1 MNPNKNECKE
11 LKEGSSRSSAG
22 FWEYHGLAR
31 DGINL
36 LLNNG
41 FEESQKLFRSHSD
54 ESPLMSAGSGMVQ
67 FVQAI
72 LTFEDDQLDRAL
84 ESLKKAQKVCYVE
97 NTAKKGLTQM
107 GRDEQLMRQ
116 ILYADCELYMALLT
130 FLKQGITDY
139 IKGGYLMRR
148 AWKLYDKCYYEI
160 SAVGGPFL
168 MWAPELRGRGNGVD
182 LPSDLDD
189 VEEAHD
195 ESVGVG
201 VVSPL
206 NPNDATSYTLDKLS
220 LNEEYGEGIS
230 PEALKHLQAAV
241 SCGYGLFHLA
251 ISLVP
256 PKLLKFCHL
265 LGFSGN
271 RDVGIQALNL
281 ASQSEDMK
289 APVARLTLL
298 WYHAVI
304 RPFVA
309 LDEGNN
315 EEDIPAL
322 QYAHNSG
329 LQDECSSISVS
340 LTNATAIL
348 EESYQEYPSSAVFL
362 FFKGLVSRLK
372 GNIGQAL
379 DEFHQAMRFAAEQK
393 EIALICQYEVVILY
407 LVGVNYL
414 VRILRMNLLGF
425 TTKILDID
433 NDDDDVTIG
442 ILGSTTETFAQFK
455 LVPKFVKKKTPLELF
470 LVRKKF
476 PPSEDDCLLLALEIL
491 YVWRAFNTCS
501 SAVLNNILSALED
514 CKVSSHL
521 APLKSL
527 VQGAVCKAIKK
538 TDLAVKD
545 AIVKSGRSPP
555 DPHVTPFAYYE
566 LGVLYAQDDETSAE
580 GEELLKKVKDNFSG
594 YDFENRLSFRV
605 HAALARI
612 EERKTSEASRN
623 QADDN

>member
-1 MNPNKNECKE
+1 MNPNRNECKD
-11 LKEGSSRSSAG
+11 LKDAKSSAG

-41 FEESQKLFRSHSD
+41 FEESQRLFRSHSD
-54 ESPLMSAGSGMVQ
+54 GSPLMSAGSGMVD

-84 ESLKKAQKVCYVE
+84 ENLKRAQRVCYVE
-97 NTAKKGLTQM
+97 NTAKKGPEL

-148 AWKLYDKCYYEI
+148 AWKLYDKCYCEI
-160 SAVGGPFL
+160 SAIGGPFL
-168 MWAPELRGRGNGVD
+168 MWAPELRGEGNGA
-182 LPSDLDD
+182 LQSGLDEG
-189 VEEAHD
+189 EEALD

-206 NPNDATSYTLDKLS
+206 DPDEMVPSLDDLTI
-220 LNEEYGEGIS
+220 NEVNAEAVS

-281 ASQSEDMK
+281 ASKSEDMK

-309 LDEGNN
+309 LDEGSN
-315 EEDIPAL
+315 EE
-322 QYAHNSG
+322 G
-329 LQDECSSISVS
+329 LA
-340 LTNATAIL
+340 NATAIL

-372 GNIGQAL
+372 GCIGEAL

-393 EIALICQYEVVILY
+393 EIALICQYEI
-407 LVGVNYL
+407 GWCHM
-414 VRILRMNLLGF
+414 LRLEWEYALPAF
-425 TTKILDID
+425 
-433 NDDDDVTIG
+433 
-442 ILGSTTETFAQFK
+442 FK
-455 LVPKFVKKKTPLELF
+455 LKEESKWSQSYYAYLCGGKCYK
-470 LVRKKF
+470 
-476 PPSEDDCLLLALEIL
+476 LLYSGTSLIQQAMG
-491 YVWRAFNTCS
+491 Y
-501 SAVLNNILSALED
+501 NIL
-514 CKVSSHL
+514 
-521 APLKSL
+521 
-527 VQGAVCKAIKK
+527 I
-538 TDLAVKD
+538 
-545 AIVKSGRSPP
+545 
-555 DPHVTPFAYYE
+555 
-566 LGVLYAQDDETSAE
+566 
-580 GEELLKKVKDNFSG
+580 LLMGWLN
-594 YDFENRLSFRV
+594 
-605 HAALARI
+605 
-612 EERKTSEASRN
+612 
-623 QADDN
+623 

>member
-1 MNPNKNECKE
+1 MNPNKNECKD
-11 LKEGSSRSSAG
+11 LKDASSKSSAG

-41 FEESQKLFRSHSD
+41 FEESQKLFRSHSNG
-54 ESPLMSAGSGMVQ
+54 SPLMSAGSGMVD

-84 ESLKKAQKVCYVE
+84 ENLKRAQRVCYVE
-97 NTAKKGLTQM
+97 NPTRKGAEL

-148 AWKLYDKCYYEI
+148 AWKLYDKCYCEI

-168 MWAPELRGRGNGVD
+168 MWAPELRGEGNGA
-182 LPSDLDD
+182 LQDD
-189 VEEAHD
+189 MDEEEEALN

-206 NPNDATSYTLDKLS
+206 DPDDIASSMDDLTI
-220 LNEEYGEGIS
+220 NEENPGAVS

-309 LDEGNN
+309 LDEGSN
-315 EEDIPAL
+315 EE
-322 QYAHNSG
+322 G
-329 LQDECSSISVS
+329 LA
-340 LTNATAIL
+340 NATAIL

-372 GNIGQAL
+372 GHVGEAL

-393 EIALICQYEVVILY
+393 EIALICQYEIGWCHMLRLEWEYALPAFFRLKEESKWSQSYYAY
-407 LVGVNYL
+407 LCG
-414 VRILRMNLLGF
+414 
-425 TTKILDID
+425 
-433 NDDDDVTIG
+433 VTIG
-442 ILGSTTETFAQFK
+442 ILGSTTEAQAQFK
-455 LVPKFVKKKTPLELF
+455 QVPKFVKKKTPLELF
-470 LVRKKF
+470 LVRKAALYKKA
-476 PPSEDDCLLLALEIL
+476 PPSEADCLLLALELL
-491 YVWRAFNTCS
+491 YVWRAFYTCS
-501 SAVLNNILSALED
+501 EAVLIRILSALQE
-514 CKVSSHL
+514 CKVSTSL
-521 APLKSL
+521 IPLKSL
-527 VQGAVCKAIKK
+527 IQGAGCLVLKK
-538 TDLAVKD
+538 TDLAVQHFQE
-545 AIVKSGRSPP
+545 AVVKSGRSPP
-555 DPHVTPFAYYE
+555 DPHVPPFAYYE
-566 LGVLYAQDDETSAE
+566 LGVLYAQTDKMSAK

-612 EERKTSEASRN
+612 EERKATGTD
-623 QADDN
+623 QGQVKTK

>member
-1 MNPNKNECKE
+1 MNPNKNECCKDS
-11 LKEGSSRSSAG
+11 KSSPS
-22 FWEYHGLAR
+22 FWEYHGIAR

-54 ESPLMSAGSGMVQ
+54 ESPLMSAGSGMVD

-84 ESLKKAQKVCYVE
+84 ENLKRAQRVCYVE
-97 NTAKKGLTQM
+97 TARKGAGL
-107 GRDEQLMRQ
+107 GLDEKLMRQ

-148 AWKLYDKCYYEI
+148 AWKLYDKCYCEI
-160 SAVGGPFL
+160 SAIGGPFL
-168 MWAPELRGRGNGVD
+168 AWAPELRCDKNGAMQ
-182 LPSDLDD
+182 SGMDD
-189 VEEAHD
+189 VEEALD
-195 ESVGVG
+195 ESEGTG

-206 NPNDATSYTLDKLS
+206 DPDDMVSPLDDLTIHEETVSKLS
-220 LNEEYGEGIS
+220 PAAVS
-230 PEALKHLQAAV
+230 PDALKHLQSAV

-289 APVARLTLL
+289 APVARLSLL

-309 LDEGNN
+309 LDEGSN
-315 EEDIPAL
+315 EE
-322 QYAHNSG
+322 G
-329 LQDECSSISVS
+329 LA
-340 LTNATAIL
+340 NATAIL

-372 GNIGQAL
+372 GRIGEAL
-379 DEFHQAMRFAAEQK
+379 DEFHQAMRSAAEQQ
-393 EIALICQYEVVILY
+393 EIALICQYEIGWCHMLRLEWEYALPAFLRLKEESKWSQSYYAY
-407 LVGVNYL
+407 LCG
-414 VRILRMNLLGF
+414 
-425 TTKILDID
+425 
-433 NDDDDVTIG
+433 VTIG
-442 ILGSTTETFAQFK
+442 ILGSTSEAQAQFK

-470 LVRKKF
+470 LVRKAAMYKRS
-476 PPSEDDCLLLALEIL
+476 PPSEADCLLLALELL
-491 YVWRAFNTCS
+491 YVWRALYTCS
-501 SAVLNNILSALED
+501 ETVLNRILSALEE
-514 CKVSSHL
+514 CQVSANL
-521 APLKSL
+521 IPLKSL
-527 VQGAVCKAIKK
+527 IQGSACQVLKK
-538 TDLAVKD
+538 TDLAVKHFRD
-545 AIVKSGRSPP
+545 ALVKSGRSPP
-555 DPHVTPFAYYE
+555 DPHIPPFATYE
-566 LGVLYAQDDETSAE
+566 LGVLYAQDEKMRAK
-580 GEELLKKVKDNFSG
+580 GEELLKRVKDNFSG

-612 EERKTSEASRN
+612 EEQKTSREQLNTKR
-623 QADDN
+623 

>member
-22 FWEYHGLAR
+22 FWEYHSLAR

-168 MWAPELRGRGNGVD
+168 LWAPELRGSENGVD
-182 LPSDLDD
+182 LPSDVDD

-220 LNEEYGEGIS
+220 LNEECGEGIS

-315 EEDIPAL
+315 EE
-322 QYAHNSG
+322 G
-329 LQDECSSISVS
+329 

-393 EIALICQYEVVILY
+393 EIALICQYEVGWCHMLRLEWEYALPAFLRLREESKWSQSYYAY
-407 LVGVNYL
+407 LCG
-414 VRILRMNLLGF
+414 
-425 TTKILDID
+425 
-433 NDDDDVTIG
+433 VTIG

-470 LVRKKF
+470 LVRKISFYKKF

-527 VQGAVCKAIKK
+527 VQGAACKAIKK
-538 TDLAVKD
+538 TDLAVKFFQD

>member
-315 EEDIPAL
+315 EE
-322 QYAHNSG
+322 G
-329 LQDECSSISVS
+329 

-393 EIALICQYEVVILY
+393 EIALICQYEVGWCHMLRLEWEYALPAFLRLREESKWSQSYYAY
-407 LVGVNYL
+407 LCG
-414 VRILRMNLLGF
+414 
-425 TTKILDID
+425 
-433 NDDDDVTIG
+433 VTIG

-470 LVRKKF
+470 LVRKISFYKKF

-501 SAVLNNILSALED
+501 SAVLNNILSGEVWPFSDLSALN
-514 CKVSSHL
+514 V
-521 APLKSL
+521 
-527 VQGAVCKAIKK
+527 
-538 TDLAVKD
+538 
-545 AIVKSGRSPP
+545 
-555 DPHVTPFAYYE
+555 
-566 LGVLYAQDDETSAE
+566 
-580 GEELLKKVKDNFSG
+580 
-594 YDFENRLSFRV
+594 
-605 HAALARI
+605 
-612 EERKTSEASRN
+612 
-623 QADDN
+623 

>member
-1 MNPNKNECKE
+1 MNPNKNECKD
-11 LKEGSSRSSAG
+11 LKGESSKSSAS

-54 ESPLMSAGSGMVQ
+54 GSPLMSAGSGMVD

-84 ESLKKAQKVCYVE
+84 ENLKRAQRVCYVE
-97 NTAKKGLTQM
+97 NTARRSIGV
-107 GRDEQLMRQ
+107 GRDEELMRQ

-148 AWKLYDKCYYEI
+148 AWKLYDKCYCEI
-160 SAVGGPFL
+160 STVGGPFL
-168 MWAPELRGRGNGVD
+168 MWAPELRGKGNGVMQD
-182 LPSDLDD
+182 DLDEG
-189 VEEAHD
+189 VEEALED
-195 ESVGVG
+195 SVGVG

-206 NPNDATSYTLDKLS
+206 NPDDMASPLDDLTI
-220 LNEEYGEGIS
+220 NEESPAGAAIS
-230 PEALKHLQAAV
+230 AEALKHLQAAV

-315 EEDIPAL
+315 EE
-322 QYAHNSG
+322 G
-329 LQDECSSISVS
+329 LA
-340 LTNATAIL
+340 NATAIL

-372 GNIGQAL
+372 GRIGEAL
-379 DEFHQAMRFAAEQK
+379 DEFHQAMRFATEQK
-393 EIALICQYEVVILY
+393 EIALICQYEIGWCHMLQLEWDYALPSFFRLKEESKWSQSYYAY
-407 LVGVNYL
+407 LCG
-414 VRILRMNLLGF
+414 
-425 TTKILDID
+425 
-433 NDDDDVTIG
+433 VTIG
-442 ILGSTTETFAQFK
+442 ILGSTTEAQEQFK
-455 LVPKFVKKKTPLELF
+455 QVPKFVKKKTPLELF
-470 LVRKKF
+470 LMRKAALYKKS
-476 PPSEDDCLLLALEIL
+476 PPSEADCLLLSLELL
-491 YVWRAFNTCS
+491 YVWRAFYTCS
-501 SAVLNNILSALED
+501 EPVLNRIISALEE
-514 CKVSSHL
+514 CKVTSNL
-521 APLKSL
+521 IPLKSL
-527 VQGAVCKAIKK
+527 IQGAACQALRKM
-538 TDLAVKD
+538 DLAVQYFQE
-545 AIVKSGRSPP
+545 AVTKSGRSPP
-555 DPHVTPFAYYE
+555 DPHVPPFAYYE
-566 LGVLYAQDDETSAE
+566 LGVLYAKDEKTSAK
-580 GEELLKKVKDNFSG
+580 GEELLRKVKDNFSG

-612 EERKTSEASRN
+612 EERKASGTI
-623 QADDN
+623 QGPVKAK

>member
-41 FEESQKLFRSHSD
+41 FEESQRLFRSHSD

-168 MWAPELRGRGNGVD
+168 MWAPELRGSGNGVD

-220 LNEEYGEGIS
+220 LNEECGEGIS

-315 EEDIPAL
+315 EE
-322 QYAHNSG
+322 G
-329 LQDECSSISVS
+329 

-393 EIALICQYEVVILY
+393 EIALICQYEVGWCHMLRLEWEYALPAFLRLREESKWSQSYYAY
-407 LVGVNYL
+407 LCG
-414 VRILRMNLLGF
+414 
-425 TTKILDID
+425 
-433 NDDDDVTIG
+433 VTIG

-470 LVRKKF
+470 LVRKISFYKKF

-527 VQGAVCKAIKK
+527 VQGAACKAIKK
-538 TDLAVKD
+538 TDLAVKFFQD

>member
-1 MNPNKNECKE
+1 MNPNRNECKE
-11 LKEGSSRSSAG
+11 LKDEGSKSLAG

-41 FEESQKLFRSHSD
+41 FEESQRLFRSHSD
-54 ESPLMSAGSGMVQ
+54 GSPLMSAGSGMVD

-84 ESLKKAQKVCYVE
+84 ENLKRAQRVCCVE
-97 NTAKKGLTQM
+97 NTARKSSQV
-107 GRDEQLMRQ
+107 GRDEHLMRQ

-148 AWKLYDKCYYEI
+148 AWKLYDKCYCEI
-160 SAVGGPFL
+160 SAIGGPFL
-168 MWAPELRGRGNGVD
+168 MWAPELRGVGNGAD
-182 LPSDLDD
+182 LQSDLDD
-189 VEEAHD
+189 VEEALD
-195 ESVGVG
+195 ESEGVG

-206 NPNDATSYTLDKLS
+206 DPDDITSPLDDLTV
-220 LNEEYGEGIS
+220 NEKSAEAIS
-230 PEALKHLQAAV
+230 PEALKHLQSAV

-298 WYHAVI
+298 WYHAVV

-309 LDEGNN
+309 LDEGSN
-315 EEDIPAL
+315 EE
-322 QYAHNSG
+322 G
-329 LQDECSSISVS
+329 LA
-340 LTNATAIL
+340 NATAIL

-372 GNIGQAL
+372 GHIGVAL
-379 DEFHQAMRFAAEQK
+379 DEFHQAMRFAVEQK
-393 EIALICQYEVVILY
+393 EIALICQYEIGWCHMLRLEWEYALPAFFKLKEESKWSQSYYAY
-407 LVGVNYL
+407 LCG
-414 VRILRMNLLGF
+414 
-425 TTKILDID
+425 
-433 NDDDDVTIG
+433 VTIG
-442 ILGSTTETFAQFK
+442 ILGSTTEAQAQFK

-470 LVRKKF
+470 LIRKAAFYKKS
-476 PPSEDDCLLLALEIL
+476 PPSEADCLLLALELL
-491 YVWRAFNTCS
+491 YVWRAFYTCNVT
-501 SAVLNNILSALED
+501 VLNRILSALEE
-514 CKVSSHL
+514 CPVSSTL
-521 APLKSL
+521 VPLKSL
-527 VQGAVCKAIKK
+527 IQGSACQVLKK
-538 TDLAVKD
+538 TDLAVKFFQE
-545 AIVKSGRSPP
+545 AIVKSGRSPQ
-555 DPHVTPFAYYE
+555 DPHVPPFAYYE
-566 LGVLYAQDDETSAE
+566 LGVLYAQDDRFSAK

-612 EERKTSEASRN
+612 EEQKSGEGSRG
-623 QADDN
+623 QHHDKLEEK

>member
-315 EEDIPAL
+315 EE
-322 QYAHNSG
+322 G
-329 LQDECSSISVS
+329 

-393 EIALICQYEVVILY
+393 EIALICQYEVGWCHMLRLEWEYALPAFLRLREESKWSQSYYAY
-407 LVGVNYL
+407 LCG
-414 VRILRMNLLGF
+414 
-425 TTKILDID
+425 
-433 NDDDDVTIG
+433 VTIG

-470 LVRKKF
+470 LVRKISFYKKF

-538 TDLAVKD
+538 TDLAVKFFQD

>member
-168 MWAPELRGRGNGVD
+168 MWAPELRGSGNGVD

-220 LNEEYGEGIS
+220 LNEEHGEGIS

-271 RDVGIQALNL
+271 RDVGLQALNL

-315 EEDIPAL
+315 EE
-322 QYAHNSG
+322 G
-329 LQDECSSISVS
+329 

-393 EIALICQYEVVILY
+393 EIALICQYEVGWCHMLRLEWEYALPAFLRLREESKWSQSYYAY
-407 LVGVNYL
+407 LCG
-414 VRILRMNLLGF
+414 
-425 TTKILDID
+425 
-433 NDDDDVTIG
+433 VTIG

-470 LVRKKF
+470 LVRKISFYKKF

-527 VQGAVCKAIKK
+527 VQGAACKAIKK
-538 TDLAVKD
+538 TDLAVKFFQD

>member
-22 FWEYHGLAR
+22 FWEYHSLAR

-130 FLKQGITDY
+130 FLKQGI
-139 IKGGYLMRR
+139 L
-148 AWKLYDKCYYEI
+148 
-160 SAVGGPFL
+160 
-168 MWAPELRGRGNGVD
+168 
-182 LPSDLDD
+182 
-189 VEEAHD
+189 
-195 ESVGVG
+195 SVGVG

-220 LNEEYGEGIS
+220 LNEECGEGIS

-315 EEDIPAL
+315 EE
-322 QYAHNSG
+322 G
-329 LQDECSSISVS
+329 

-393 EIALICQYEVVILY
+393 EIALICQYEVGWCHMLRLEWEYALPAFLRLREESKWSQSYYAY
-407 LVGVNYL
+407 LCG
-414 VRILRMNLLGF
+414 
-425 TTKILDID
+425 
-433 NDDDDVTIG
+433 VTIG

-470 LVRKKF
+470 LVRKVSF
-476 PPSEDDCLLLALEIL
+476 PSNISLCLLCMQ
-491 YVWRAFNTCS
+491 FF
-501 SAVLNNILSALED
+501 
-514 CKVSSHL
+514 
-521 APLKSL
+521 
-527 VQGAVCKAIKK
+527 Q
-538 TDLAVKD
+538 D

>member
-1 MNPNKNECKE
+1 MNPNRNECKE
-11 LKEGSSRSSAG
+11 LKERGSKSSAG

-41 FEESQKLFRSHSD
+41 FEESQKLFRTHSD
-54 ESPLMSAGSGMVQ
+54 GSPLMSAGSGMVD

-84 ESLKKAQKVCYVE
+84 ENLKRAQKVCYVE
-97 NTAKKGLTQM
+97 NAAKKGPQV
-107 GRDEQLMRQ
+107 GQDEQLMRQ

-148 AWKLYDKCYYEI
+148 AWKLYDKCYCEI
-160 SAVGGPFL
+160 SAIGGPFL
-168 MWAPELRGRGNGVD
+168 MWAPELRGVGNGAD
-182 LPSDLDD
+182 LPPDLDY
-189 VEEAHD
+189 VEEALD
-195 ESVGVG
+195 ESESVGVG

-206 NPNDATSYTLDKLS
+206 DPDDTASCTLDDLTISEESGEAVS
-220 LNEEYGEGIS
+220 L
-230 PEALKHLQAAV
+230 EALKHLQAAV

-271 RDVGIQALNL
+271 RDIGIQALNL

-298 WYHAVI
+298 WYHAVV

-309 LDEGNN
+309 LDEGSN
-315 EEDIPAL
+315 EE
-322 QYAHNSG
+322 G
-329 LQDECSSISVS
+329 LA
-340 LTNATAIL
+340 NATAIL
-348 EESYQEYPSSAVFL
+348 EESCQDYPSSAVFL

-372 GNIGQAL
+372 GHIGEAL
-379 DEFHQAMRFAAEQK
+379 DEFHQAMRYAAEQK
-393 EIALICQYEVVILY
+393 EIALICQYEIGWCHMLRLEWEYALPAFLRLKEESKWSQSYYAY
-407 LVGVNYL
+407 LCG
-414 VRILRMNLLGF
+414 
-425 TTKILDID
+425 
-433 NDDDDVTIG
+433 VTIG
-442 ILGSTTETFAQFK
+442 ILGSTTEAHAQFK

-470 LVRKKF
+470 LVRKVSFYKKF
-476 PPSEDDCLLLALEIL
+476 PPTEDDCLLLALEVL
-491 YVWRAFNTCS
+491 YVWRAFYTCS
-501 SAVLNNILSALED
+501 STVLNKVLSALED
-514 CKVSSHL
+514 CNVSSHL

-527 VQGAVCKAIKK
+527 VQGAACKALKR
-538 TDLAVKD
+538 TDLAVQFFQD

-555 DPHVTPFAYYE
+555 DPHVPPFAYYE
-566 LGVLYAQDDETSAE
+566 LGVLYAQDEKMSSK
-580 GEELLKKVKDNFSG
+580 GEDFLKKVKDNFSG

-612 EERKTSEASRN
+612 EERKKSEVSR
-623 QADDN
+623 DPPDGK

>member
-36 LLNNG
+36 LLNSG

-168 MWAPELRGRGNGVD
+168 LWTPELRGSGNGVD

-220 LNEEYGEGIS
+220 LNEECGEGIS

-315 EEDIPAL
+315 ED
-322 QYAHNSG
+322 G
-329 LQDECSSISVS
+329 

-393 EIALICQYEVVILY
+393 EIALICQYEVGWCHMLRLEWEYALPAFLRLREESKWSQSYYAY
-407 LVGVNYL
+407 LCG
-414 VRILRMNLLGF
+414 
-425 TTKILDID
+425 
-433 NDDDDVTIG
+433 VTIG

-470 LVRKKF
+470 LVRKISFYKKF

-527 VQGAVCKAIKK
+527 VQGAACKAIKK
-538 TDLAVKD
+538 TDLAVKFFQD

>member
-1 MNPNKNECKE
+1 MNPNRNECKE
-11 LKEGSSRSSAG
+11 LKDEGSKSLAG

-41 FEESQKLFRSHSD
+41 FEESQRLFRSHSD
-54 ESPLMSAGSGMVQ
+54 GSPLMSAGSGMVD

-84 ESLKKAQKVCYVE
+84 ENLKRAQRVCCVE
-97 NTAKKGLTQM
+97 NTARKNSQV

-148 AWKLYDKCYYEI
+148 AWKLYDKCYCEI
-160 SAVGGPFL
+160 SAIGGPFL
-168 MWAPELRGRGNGVD
+168 MWAPELRGVGNGAD
-182 LPSDLDD
+182 LQSDLDD
-189 VEEAHD
+189 VEEALD
-195 ESVGVG
+195 ESEGVG

-206 NPNDATSYTLDKLS
+206 DPDDITSPLDDLTV
-220 LNEEYGEGIS
+220 NEKSAEAIS
-230 PEALKHLQAAV
+230 PEALKHLQSAV

-298 WYHAVI
+298 WYHAVV

-309 LDEGNN
+309 LDEGSN
-315 EEDIPAL
+315 EE
-322 QYAHNSG
+322 G
-329 LQDECSSISVS
+329 LA
-340 LTNATAIL
+340 NASAIL

-372 GNIGQAL
+372 GHIGVAL
-379 DEFHQAMRFAAEQK
+379 DEFHQAMRFAVEQK
-393 EIALICQYEVVILY
+393 EIALICQYEIGWCHMLRLEWEYALPAFFKLKEESKWSQSYYAY
-407 LVGVNYL
+407 LCG
-414 VRILRMNLLGF
+414 
-425 TTKILDID
+425 
-433 NDDDDVTIG
+433 VTIG
-442 ILGSTTETFAQFK
+442 ILGSTTEAQAQFK

-470 LVRKKF
+470 LIRKAAFYKKS
-476 PPSEDDCLLLALEIL
+476 PPSEADCLLLALELL
-491 YVWRAFNTCS
+491 YVWRAFYTCNVT
-501 SAVLNNILSALED
+501 VLNRILSALEE
-514 CKVSSHL
+514 CPVSSTL
-521 APLKSL
+521 VPLKFL
-527 VQGAVCKAIKK
+527 IQGSACQVLKK
-538 TDLAVKD
+538 TDLAVKFFQE
-545 AIVKSGRSPP
+545 AIVKSGRSPQ
-555 DPHVTPFAYYE
+555 DPHVPPFAYYE
-566 LGVLYAQDDETSAE
+566 LGVLYAQDDRFSAK

-612 EERKTSEASRN
+612 EEQKSGEGSRG
-623 QADDN
+623 QHHDKLEEK

>member
-36 LLNNG
+36 LLNSG

-168 MWAPELRGRGNGVD
+168 LWAPELRGSGNGVD

-220 LNEEYGEGIS
+220 LNEECGEGIS

-315 EEDIPAL
+315 ED
-322 QYAHNSG
+322 G
-329 LQDECSSISVS
+329 

-393 EIALICQYEVVILY
+393 EIALICQYEVGWCHMLRLEWEYALPAFLRLREESKWSQSYYAY
-407 LVGVNYL
+407 LCG
-414 VRILRMNLLGF
+414 
-425 TTKILDID
+425 
-433 NDDDDVTIG
+433 VTIG

-470 LVRKKF
+470 LVRKISFYKKF

-527 VQGAVCKAIKK
+527 VQGAACKAIKK
-538 TDLAVKD
+538 TDLAVKFFQD

>member
-22 FWEYHGLAR
+22 FWEYHSLAR

-168 MWAPELRGRGNGVD
+168 LWAPELRGSGNGVD

-220 LNEEYGEGIS
+220 LNEECGEGIS

-315 EEDIPAL
+315 EE
-322 QYAHNSG
+322 G
-329 LQDECSSISVS
+329 

-393 EIALICQYEVVILY
+393 EIALICQYEVGWCHMLRLEWEYALPAFLRLREESKWSQSYYAY
-407 LVGVNYL
+407 LCG
-414 VRILRMNLLGF
+414 
-425 TTKILDID
+425 
-433 NDDDDVTIG
+433 VTIG

-470 LVRKKF
+470 LVRKISFYKKF

-527 VQGAVCKAIKK
+527 VQGAACKAIKK
-538 TDLAVKD
+538 TDLAVKFFQD

>member
-168 MWAPELRGRGNGVD
+168 LWAPELRGSGNGVD

-220 LNEEYGEGIS
+220 LNEECGEGIS

-315 EEDIPAL
+315 EE
-322 QYAHNSG
+322 G
-329 LQDECSSISVS
+329 

-348 EESYQEYPSSAVFL
+348 DESYQEYPSSAVFL

-393 EIALICQYEVVILY
+393 EIALICQYEVGWCHMLRLEWEYALPAFLRLREESKWSQSYYAY
-407 LVGVNYL
+407 LCG
-414 VRILRMNLLGF
+414 
-425 TTKILDID
+425 
-433 NDDDDVTIG
+433 VTIG

-470 LVRKKF
+470 LVRKISFYKKF

-527 VQGAVCKAIKK
+527 VQGAACKAIKK
-538 TDLAVKD
+538 TDLAVKFFQD

>member
-1 MNPNKNECKE
+1 MNPNRNECKD
-11 LKEGSSRSSAG
+11 LKDAKSSAG

-41 FEESQKLFRSHSD
+41 FEESQRLFRSHSD
-54 ESPLMSAGSGMVQ
+54 GSPLMSAGSGMVD

-84 ESLKKAQKVCYVE
+84 ENLKRAQRVCYVE
-97 NTAKKGLTQM
+97 NTAKKGPEL

-148 AWKLYDKCYYEI
+148 AWKLYDKCYCEI
-160 SAVGGPFL
+160 SAIGGPFL
-168 MWAPELRGRGNGVD
+168 MWAPELRGEGNGA
-182 LPSDLDD
+182 LQSGLDEG
-189 VEEAHD
+189 EEALD

-206 NPNDATSYTLDKLS
+206 DPDEMVPSLDDLTI
-220 LNEEYGEGIS
+220 NEVNAEAVS

-281 ASQSEDMK
+281 ASKSEDMK

-309 LDEGNN
+309 LDEGSN
-315 EEDIPAL
+315 EE
-322 QYAHNSG
+322 G
-329 LQDECSSISVS
+329 LA
-340 LTNATAIL
+340 NATAIL

-372 GNIGQAL
+372 GCIGEAL

-393 EIALICQYEVVILY
+393 EIALICQYEIGWCHMLRLEWEYALPAFFKLKEESKWSQSYYAY
-407 LVGVNYL
+407 LCG
-414 VRILRMNLLGF
+414 
-425 TTKILDID
+425 
-433 NDDDDVTIG
+433 VTIG
-442 ILGSTTETFAQFK
+442 ILGSTTEAQAQFK
-455 LVPKFVKKKTPLELF
+455 LVPKFVKKKTPLEIF
-470 LVRKKF
+470 LVRKAALYKKS
-476 PPSEDDCLLLALEIL
+476 PPSEADCLLLALELL
-491 YVWRAFNTCS
+491 YVWRAFYTCS
-501 SAVLNNILSALED
+501 ETVLNRILSALEE
-514 CKVSSHL
+514 CNVSVSL
-521 APLKSL
+521 IPLKSL
-527 VQGAVCKAIKK
+527 IQGAACQVLKK
-538 TDLAVKD
+538 TDLAVQFFQE
-545 AIVKSGRSPP
+545 AVAKSGRSPP
-555 DPHVTPFAYYE
+555 DPHVPPFAYYE
-566 LGVLYAQDDETSAE
+566 LGVLYAQDDKMRAK

-605 HAALARI
+605 HAALARL
-612 EERKTSEASRN
+612 EEQKVSEASSEQQN
-623 QADDN
+623 LK

>member
-1 MNPNKNECKE
+1 MNPNRNECKE
-11 LKEGSSRSSAG
+11 LKDEGSKSLAG

-41 FEESQKLFRSHSD
+41 FEESQRLFRSHSD
-54 ESPLMSAGSGMVQ
+54 GSPLMSAGSGMVD

-84 ESLKKAQKVCYVE
+84 ENLKRAQRVCCVE
-97 NTAKKGLTQM
+97 NTARKNSQV

-148 AWKLYDKCYYEI
+148 AWKLYDKCYCEI
-160 SAVGGPFL
+160 SAIGGPFL
-168 MWAPELRGRGNGVD
+168 MWAPELRGVGNGAD
-182 LPSDLDD
+182 LQSDLDD
-189 VEEAHD
+189 VEEALD
-195 ESVGVG
+195 ESEGVG

-206 NPNDATSYTLDKLS
+206 DPDDITSPLDDLTV
-220 LNEEYGEGIS
+220 NEKSAEAIS
-230 PEALKHLQAAV
+230 PEALKHLQSAV

-298 WYHAVI
+298 WYHAVV

-309 LDEGNN
+309 LDEGSN
-315 EEDIPAL
+315 EE
-322 QYAHNSG
+322 G
-329 LQDECSSISVS
+329 LA
-340 LTNATAIL
+340 NASAIL

-372 GNIGQAL
+372 GHIGVAL
-379 DEFHQAMRFAAEQK
+379 DEFHQAMRFAVEQK
-393 EIALICQYEVVILY
+393 EIALICQYEIGWCHMLRLEWEYALPAFFKLKEESKWSQSYYAY
-407 LVGVNYL
+407 LCG
-414 VRILRMNLLGF
+414 
-425 TTKILDID
+425 
-433 NDDDDVTIG
+433 VTIG
-442 ILGSTTETFAQFK
+442 ILGSTTEAQAQFK

-470 LVRKKF
+470 LIRKAAFYKKS
-476 PPSEDDCLLLALEIL
+476 PPSEADCLLLALELL
-491 YVWRAFNTCS
+491 YVWRAFYTCNVT
-501 SAVLNNILSALED
+501 VLNRILSALEE
-514 CKVSSHL
+514 CPVSSTL
-521 APLKSL
+521 VPLKSL
-527 VQGAVCKAIKK
+527 IQGSACQVLKK
-538 TDLAVKD
+538 TDLAVKFFQE
-545 AIVKSGRSPP
+545 AIVKSGRSPQ
-555 DPHVTPFAYYE
+555 DPHVPPFAYYE
-566 LGVLYAQDDETSAE
+566 LGVLYAQDDRFSAK

-612 EERKTSEASRN
+612 EEQKSGEGSRG
-623 QADDN
+623 QHHDKLEEK

>member
-168 MWAPELRGRGNGVD
+168 MWAPELRGSGNGVD

-220 LNEEYGEGIS
+220 LNEECGEGIS

-315 EEDIPAL
+315 EE
-322 QYAHNSG
+322 G
-329 LQDECSSISVS
+329 

-393 EIALICQYEVVILY
+393 EIALICQYEVGWCHMLRLEWEYALPAFLRLREESKWSQSYYAY
-407 LVGVNYL
+407 LCG
-414 VRILRMNLLGF
+414 
-425 TTKILDID
+425 
-433 NDDDDVTIG
+433 VTIG

-470 LVRKKF
+470 LVRKISFYKKF

-527 VQGAVCKAIKK
+527 VQGAACKAIKK
-538 TDLAVKD
+538 TDLAVKFFQD

>member
-36 LLNNG
+36 LLNSG

-168 MWAPELRGRGNGVD
+168 LWAPELRGSGNGVD

-220 LNEEYGEGIS
+220 LNEECGDGIS

-315 EEDIPAL
+315 ED
-322 QYAHNSG
+322 G
-329 LQDECSSISVS
+329 

-393 EIALICQYEVVILY
+393 EIALICQYEVGWCHMLRLEWEYALPAFLRLREESKWSQSYYAY
-407 LVGVNYL
+407 LCG
-414 VRILRMNLLGF
+414 
-425 TTKILDID
+425 
-433 NDDDDVTIG
+433 VTIG

-470 LVRKKF
+470 LVRKISFYKKF

-527 VQGAVCKAIKK
+527 VQGAACKAIKK
-538 TDLAVKD
+538 TDLAVKFFQD